1 MNQLEF
7 EFIPKIGE
15 KATIAEI
22 PMNHYF
28 CDYYHIWKKV
38 RSGDVMASLSP
49 ESPVM
54 QCVRAI
60 TYKEKHGHEDDWK
73 PGQITIDYFKA
84 KFNYIGDESIWNKV
98 MDKM

>member
-7 EFIPKIGE
+7 EFIPKPLSQ
-15 KATIAEI
+15 ATINEI

-28 CDYYHIWKKV
+28 FDYYHIWKKV
-38 RSGDVMASLSP
+38 RSGDVMESLSP
-49 ESPVM
+49 DSPVM

-60 TYKEKHGHEDDWK
+60 NYKEKHGHENDWM

-84 KFNYIGDESIWNKV
+84 KFTYIGDQSAWNKV
-98 MDKM
+98 MDKI